1 MTEQAN
7 LIYLDYAAS
16 TPVDPW
22 VAEAMTALMT
32 ADGNYANPSSTHIAG
47 RRSVEFIR
55 HATGQ
60 LAALLNTDPGCL
72 IWTSGATESDNL
84 AILGAAHYR
93 QDRGQHLIT
102 MRTEHKAVTDPFN
115 TLQKQGFEVTWLDP
129 ETDGLLDIAKL
140 AAALRDD
147 TQLVSIMHIN
157 NETGVTQ
164 DIEQLGRLCHERGCL
179 FHVDAAQSVGKLPI
193 DLATLPVDLMSMTA
207 HKVYGP
213 KGIGALYI
221 ADRPGVHV
229 DPLLF
234 GGGQQRNLRPGTL
247 PAQQIVGFGA
257 AAAIAQ
263 SRMIDDRKHL
273 GAMRDRL
280 WSGIRDI
287 PGISTNGAMEC
298 AFAGILNVSIE
309 DVEGESLMLALEP
322 LCVATGSACNSKS
335 QEPSYVLRALGRSD
349 ELAQSAIRFSFG
361 RPTRSQDIDVA
372 IELYRNAISKLRGMA
387 PERAA

>member
-1 MTEQAN
+1 MPRNPLAN
-7 LIYLDYAAS
+7 YPLIS
-16 TPVDPW
+16 QRW
-22 VAEAMTALMT
+22 
-32 ADGNYANPSSTHIAG
+32 
-47 RRSVEFIR
+47 
-55 HATGQ
+55 
-60 LAALLNTDPGCL
+60 
-72 IWTSGATESDNL
+72 GA
-84 AILGAAHYR
+84 
-93 QDRGQHLIT
+93 
-102 MRTEHKAVTDPFN
+102 
-115 TLQKQGFEVTWLDP
+115 
-129 ETDGLLDIAKL
+129 
-140 AAALRDD
+140 
-147 TQLVSIMHIN
+147 
-157 NETGVTQ
+157 
-164 DIEQLGRLCHERGCL
+164 
-179 FHVDAAQSVGKLPI
+179 
-193 DLATLPVDLMSMTA
+193 
-207 HKVYGP
+207 
-213 KGIGALYI
+213 
-221 ADRPGVHV
+221 HV